1 MTQPGSTIKTGSRHT
16 QTGVSLVEVM
26 VAMVIGL
33 VLTAGVIQ
41 LFIGSKQ
48 TYRFQDAVS
57 RVQENARFAIDA
69 LNFDIRMAGNLG
81 CTSFVQNFNNTLN
94 GPPPAF
100 NPGAGIQGWEAN
112 GTAPGNNF
120 ALPAANAAVVDAS
133 GGGWITSGGAVL
145 DAGTMSVP
153 GSDVVRI
160 WRGDNNPGLIN
171 NISPGAN
178 TVVNTTPDTDI
189 QDGDILLLSDCQ
201 NADWVQACNT
211 QSIGG
216 GTSINAVLSAGCTP
230 GNIVSAPVLTQ
241 AGGQIVKLRSFIYY
255 VGKRD
260 DNANNPPGLFRR
272 PLGVTGGNAAAA
284 GAAEE
289 VVEGV
294 ESMQV
299 LYGIDTND
307 DRIVDR
313 YVTANN
319 VGDWGRALSVQI
331 ALLMRATERGDDI
344 SGAATYTLAGTDANA
359 ANDGRLRQVFNTTVT
374 LRNRVP

>member
-1 MTQPGSTIKTGSRHT
+1 MSLRNFPRVTRDQN
-16 QTGVSLVEVM
+16 GVSLVEIM
-26 VAMVIGL
+26 IAMVIGL
-33 VLTAGVIQ
+33 ILTAGIIQ
-41 LFIGSKQ
+41 LFMGSKQ
-48 TYRFQDAVS
+48 TYRFHDALS

-69 LNFDIRMAGNLG
+69 LNYDIRMAGNLG
-81 CTSFVQNFNNTLN
+81 CTAYVQNFNNTLN

-100 NPGAGIQGWEAN
+100 NPGDGIQGWEAN
-112 GTAPGNNF
+112 GTAPGNTF

-133 GGGWITSGGAVL
+133 GAGWDTAGGAIL
-145 DAGTMSVP
+145 DAGTMSLP

-160 WRGDNNPGLIN
+160 WRGDNNPGTIN
-171 NISPGAN
+171 SISPGAN
-178 TVVNTTPDTDI
+178 TVVNATPDAAI
-189 QDGDILLLSDCQ
+189 ADGDILLLSDCQ

-211 QSIGG
+211 QAIGG

-230 GNIVSAPVLTQ
+230 GNIPSRPVLTQ

-260 DNANNPPGLFRR
+260 NDANNAPGLFRR
-272 PLGVTGGNAAAA
+272 PLGAAGANGAAA
-284 GAAEE
+284 GAPEE

-299 LYGIDTND
+299 LYGVDTNN
-307 DRIVDR
+307 DRIVNQ
-313 YVTANN
+313 YVTADNVPDWNN
-319 VGDWGRALSVQI
+319 VLSVQI

-344 SGAATYTLAGTDANA
+344 SGATTYVLNGSNATATV
-359 ANDGRLRQVFNTTVT
+359 DGRLRQVFNTTIA